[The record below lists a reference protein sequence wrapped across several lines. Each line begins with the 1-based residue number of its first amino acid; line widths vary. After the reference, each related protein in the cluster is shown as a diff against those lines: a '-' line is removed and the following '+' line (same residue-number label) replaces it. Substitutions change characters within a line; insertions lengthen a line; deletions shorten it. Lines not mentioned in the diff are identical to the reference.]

1 MIGEASMDTGS
12 DRIPLKSSV
21 SRGTSLPAGL
31 VAIFYE
37 PGTAR
42 IILCRLIAIAASN
55 GDFFPVDWTHERR
68 LSVVLRGNIAQD
80 ETCLLCN
87 SDVCTKTPSA
97 GR

>member
-1 MIGEASMDTGS
+1 MDTRS

-21 SRGTSLPAGL
+21 SGGTSLHAGP
-31 VAIFYE
+31 VAIVYE

-42 IILCRLIAIAASN
+42 IILCRLVGAAASN
-55 GDFFPVDWTHERR
+55 SDSLPVDWTHERR

-87 SDVCTKTPSA
+87 SDVCTKTPS